1 MLALWRTRVIEFHSI
16 FAEDMHIITHI
27 LTSRY
32 FIKVK
37 VVFLI
42 EHLLFMK
49 KLLFLFILLLTA
61 SLTNAQ
67 KDSLQLGDRYAEDQL
82 YALISYNQLFNQPS
96 QVGGSGFSYGL
107 SAGFIKDIILNK
119 QGSVAVGLGVGYN
132 FDSFNHGL
140 KVTEVNNE
148 VTFEV
153 DNTLTSNRL
162 SIHSVEFPLEIRW
175 RDSNANKYSFWR
187 VYTGIKASYNIGNTF
202 RFEEGGQSFSF
213 DNVSR
218 FNDWQ
223 YGLTLSVG
231 YNALTAHIY
240 YGLTPI
246 LENSTI
252 GTTEISTKIIRIG
265 LIFYLL

>member
-1 MLALWRTRVIEFHSI
+1 MN
-16 FAEDMHIITHI
+16 
-27 LTSRY
+27 
-32 FIKVK
+32 KQ
-37 VVFLI
+37 
-42 EHLLFMK
+42 
-49 KLLFLFILLLTA
+49 FLFFFLLLV
-61 SLTNAQ
+61 SHVNFAQ
-67 KDSLQLGDRYAEDQL
+67 KDSLQLGDRYSEDQL
-82 YALISYNQLFNQPS
+82 YFLISYNQLFDQPS
-96 QVGGSGFSYGL
+96 QVKGSGFSYGL
-107 SAGFIKDIILNK
+107 STGYIKDIILNK
-119 QGSVAVGLGVGYN
+119 GGTFALGLGVGYN

-140 KVTEVNNE
+140 KVTEVNDV

-162 SIHSVEFPLEIRW
+162 SIHNIEFPLEFRW
-175 RDSNANKYSFWR
+175 RNSNANRYSFWR
-187 VYTGIKASYNIGNTF
+187 VYAGIKASYNLGNTF
-202 RFEEGGQSFSF
+202 KFNDGTQSFSF

-231 YNALTAHIY
+231 YNALTAHMY

-246 LENSTI
+246 LKDSSI